1 VKIRAAVFILLFF
14 IALGVAAQSS
24 QPPASPQQPRP
35 AAQGG
40 LSSDT
45 AKRIEAYLRHLYAW
59 GPEFQLKF
67 SSFRESRISGVY
79 EVTLEVAKGEQKD
92 SAVLYVS
99 RDGQFLLRGT
109 VDDVT
114 KDPLEDTRTKLNLD
128 DSPSLGPKEA
138 RVTVVEFADFECPA
152 CGALHPQLQ
161 AVLRQYPQVRFVY
174 KDYPLSEIH
183 PWARTA
189 SLAGRC
195 VYNLD
200 HAAFW
205 RFYDAVYDHQT
216 VISAEGAWDKMGEYS
231 AASGVDADK
240 VKACMNTPEAAQAID
255 ASFAQ
260 GQKLEITSTPT
271 LFVNGRRMVG
281 GSADLLGQFI
291 SYDLEQAAEA
301 AKSRAH

>member
-1 VKIRAAVFILLFF
+1 VKTRAAVFILLLF
-14 IALGVAAQSS
+14 IALGAAAQSS
-24 QPPASPQQPRP
+24 QPPASPQQ
-35 AAQGG
+35 AAARGG

-67 SSFRESRISGVY
+67 SSFRESPIPGMY
-79 EVTLEVAKGEQKD
+79 EFTLEVAKAEQKD
-92 SAVLYVS
+92 SAVLYVA
-99 RDGQFLLRGT
+99 RDGQFLFRGA
-109 VDDVT
+109 VEDMT

-128 DSPSLGPKEA
+128 DSPSLGPNEA

-152 CGALHPQLQ
+152 CGELHPRLQ

-174 KDYPLSEIH
+174 KDYPLSQIH

-195 VYNLD
+195 VYNLN
-200 HAAFW
+200 HTAFW
-205 RFYDAVYDHQT
+205 RFYDAVYENQAL
-216 VISAEGAWDKMGEYS
+216 ISAESAWDKMMEYS
-231 AASGVDADK
+231 AASGVDTDK

-271 LFVNGRRMVG
+271 LFVNGRRTVG
-281 GSADLLGQFI
+281 AGADLLGQFI

-301 AKSRAH
+301 AKSHAH